1 MIFLDN
7 EDEDQQQKAA
17 AYNENIEHFGALKVV
32 TYDQGT
38 HVENQF
44 SKATFAAGT
53 SKEDE
58 IDIDDPDFEQNNW
71 VGDTEITYQT
81 G

>member
-1 MIFLDN
+1 MI
-7 EDEDQQQKAA
+7 
-17 AYNENIEHFGALKVV
+17 KV
-32 TYDQGT
+32 

-58 IDIDDPDFEQNNW
+58 IDIDDPDFGAKQLGWRCQGYLSN
-71 VGDTEITYQT
+71 
-81 G
+81 